1 MRCLLWSCRLGHF
14 TTLSRRCTNALKV
27 TTKAMSSFTSSQGN
41 KIVPVHIR
49 PFGDVLKLHLQDSN
63 KYVGLLT
70 LPVFS
75 MLLDEFSVRLTA
87 TMIAS
92 QSPPYQASGREKVKN
107 SVPTQDCSVRI
118 IVYGLKRDKSAVGNL
133 LSHAG
138 LYLQQP
144 SAAECDREVEYCNP
158 HHLLRPGSQMP
169 KLDELSITSDVRNVP
184 TSETLDEVNKNRF
197 MQIFESA
204 NDITISAQII
214 PSPRIRS
221 TLQG

>member
-1 MRCLLWSCRLGHF
+1 MRCLLWSCKLGHF

-27 TTKAMSSFTSSQGN
+27 MAKAMSSFTSSQGS
-41 KIVPVHIR
+41 KIVPVNIR
-49 PFGDVLKLHLQDSN
+49 PFGDILKLHLQDSN

-75 MLLDEFSVRLTA
+75 MLLSKFSVRFIA
-87 TMIAS
+87 TLVAS

-107 SVPTQDCSVRI
+107 SVPTQDYSARI

-133 LSHAG
+133 LSDAG

-144 SAAECDREVEYCNP
+144 SAAECGREVEYCNP

-169 KLDELSITSDVRNVP
+169 KLDELSISSDVRNVP

-197 MQIFESA
+197 MQVFESA

-214 PSPRIRS
+214 PSPRLRS
-221 TLQG
+221 TLQV